1 MRTESKCE
9 SRTVAVRGDLSTEGC
24 TGTLQEGQVW
34 PRWNQELA
42 FQTCSLLRYL
52 LDIRVDVSGGWTDT
66 QAESPEKRVM
76 WEIPVF
82 PWDLKT
88 RDWRVW
94 PQANNKIAGTAL

>member
-1 MRTESKCE
+1 MPQPTEHMFLE
-9 SRTVAVRGDLSTEGC
+9 SFGEGC